1 MKTAYI
7 GIDLLYQA
15 LPALEAAGC
24 EILKIFTCE
33 TDGVTEFNH
42 KVCAFADSRNI
53 PIQTV
58 RITESDILG
67 LEKEGCELILCAA
80 YYYKVPISEKIRMV
94 NIHPALLPE
103 GRGAWPMPVQLLSR
117 YRYGGVTF
125 HKMTEHFDEGEIL
138 LQKRVEIVPN
148 DNLETLTI
156 KLCEQIPY
164 MVKQLID
171 NLDTLF
177 AKAKPQGSGS
187 YWSCPSEAEYI
198 LDASMSVADAEL
210 ILRAFYGYECW
221 YRDDDNIYVLQ
232 RALAYGNNN
241 GVEDLTKKKKQET
254 IAWNTEKVHNRKE
267 ENCIFRLKDGYI
279 VAERVNRTI
288 CTNTEP
294 ITFQIKEQIE
304 TLRQQY
310 QHNAASYAF
319 TSLYIWKQD
328 LKLSVHMEEDLYAI
342 AYGLMGENT
351 WYFPCGSKRAVTEF
365 LKRRMKKGK
374 LTLYGVREE
383 DKCFL
388 EEVFSGKFTITERAD
403 DSEYIYDRIAL
414 QQMKGRKYANLRNH
428 INRIK
433 KEHVVEYRVISNPQD
448 IVDVQNIARSWTAR
462 ADSEDG
468 ITDFHASAT
477 LVAEWKELGI
487 HGVVV
492 SVDKEPYAV
501 VAGYPISD
509 TIVDMSF
516 AKQKAI
522 LPGLGVYAKQ
532 AFLASLPEQYT
543 VINAEDD
550 MGLKGLRMMKKQ
562 MYPMAMIHMY
572 KAETND
578 E

>member
-1 MKTAYI
+1 MRTAYI
-7 GIDLLYQA
+7 GIDLLYPA
-15 LPALEAAGC
+15 LPALEATGC

-33 TDGVTEFNH
+33 TDNITEFNR
-42 KVCAFADSRNI
+42 KVCAFATSRNI
-53 PIQTV
+53 PIQTA
-58 RITESDILG
+58 RITENDILE
-67 LEKEGCELILCAA
+67 LEQEGCELILCAA
-80 YYYKVPISEKIRMV
+80 YYYKVPISKKIRMV

-103 GRGAWPMPVQLLSR
+103 GRGAWPMPIQLLR
-117 YRYGGVTF
+117 RHQFGGVTF
-125 HKMTEHFDEGEIL
+125 HKMTERFDDGDIL
-138 LQKRVEIVPN
+138 LQKQVEILPD

-156 KLCEQIPY
+156 RLCEQIPG

-171 NLDTLF
+171 DIDAIF

-187 YWSCPSEAEYI
+187 YWACPSETEYI
-198 LDASMSVADAEL
+198 LDAFMSVEEAEL

-221 YRDDDNIYVLQ
+221 YRNDDKIYVLQ
-232 RALAYGNNN
+232 RALAYSRDNK
-241 GVEDLTKKKKQET
+241 VEDLTKKKKQDT
-254 IAWNTEKVHNRKE
+254 IASDDKKVHTKE
-267 ENCIFRLKDGYI
+267 SENCIFRLKDGY
-279 VAERVNRTI
+279 VFSERVNRI
-288 CTNTEP
+288 ISMNTES
-294 ITFQIKEQIE
+294 ITFQAREPIE
-304 TLRQQY
+304 TLRQRY
-310 QHNAASYAF
+310 HHNAASHVF

-328 LKLSVHMEEDLYAI
+328 LELAVHIEDEFYAV

-351 WYFPCGSKRAVTEF
+351 WYFPCGNRDAVREF
-365 LKRRMKKGK
+365 LKRRMKEGK

-388 EEVFSGKFTITERAD
+388 EEVFPGRFIITERAD
-403 DSEYIYDRIAL
+403 DSEYLYDRVAL

-433 KEHVVEYRVISNPQD
+433 KEHVVEYRVIDEKN
-448 IVDVQNIARSWTAR
+448 IMDVQEIARSWTAR

-468 ITDFHASAT
+468 ITDSQASAA
-477 LVAEWKELGI
+477 LVTEWKELGI

-509 TIVDMSF
+509 TVVDMSF

-532 AFLASLPEQYT
+532 AFVSSLPEQYT

-550 MGLKGLRMMKKQ
+550 MGLQGLRMMKKQ
-562 MYPMAMIHMY
+562 MHPMAMIHMY
-572 KAETND
+572 KAEMKD